1 MKASVERK
9 RKGES
14 DDVVGGGGECYAS
27 CYVVCRT
34 IVNCVQCAQE
44 IHLMKGKAQE
54 QPHQRELHNKLISD
68 TIAIGAASKCG
79 AAVVAMAVAEKVVKV
94 TV

>member
-1 MKASVERK
+1 MKRRK
-9 RKGES
+9 RRR
-14 DDVVGGGGECYAS
+14 GGGGGRCYAS

-68 TIAIGAASKCG
+68 TIAIGCSG
-79 AAVVAMAVAEKVVKV
+79 SSRSSNAAVAC
-94 TV
+94 